1 LVALPDRKTG
11 SHFFGEA
18 LSAQHVMTAGGIEMN
33 RPFDSPWQ
41 TFRRLA
47 DYRGRSTRSELLYF
61 GLLMT
66 LTGYLVSFLAS
77 GTRYAGEE
85 AVRSLFL
92 AGFLVPLI
100 PMLVRRL
107 HDQSRSGWW
116 LLAGLPALAAILV
129 EQSRRHSGG
138 AEPLLEG
145 AGPVAIV
152 ALLSALAVLA
162 LALLPED
169 RNANRYGPNPRQS
182 QAGETG

>member
-1 LVALPDRKTG
+1 
-11 SHFFGEA
+11 
-18 LSAQHVMTAGGIEMN
+18 MN
-33 RPFDSPWQ
+33 RPFDSPWHS
-41 TFRRLA
+41 FRRLA

-66 LTGYLVSFLAS
+66 LTGYVVSFVTS
-77 GTRYAGEE
+77 GTRYSGEE
-85 AVRSLFL
+85 TVRSLFL
-92 AGFLVPLI
+92 AAFLAPSIPL
-100 PMLVRRL
+100 LVRRL

-138 AEPLLEG
+138 AGHPLEG
-145 AGPVAIV
+145 VGPVAIV

-182 QAGETG
+182 QAGEAG